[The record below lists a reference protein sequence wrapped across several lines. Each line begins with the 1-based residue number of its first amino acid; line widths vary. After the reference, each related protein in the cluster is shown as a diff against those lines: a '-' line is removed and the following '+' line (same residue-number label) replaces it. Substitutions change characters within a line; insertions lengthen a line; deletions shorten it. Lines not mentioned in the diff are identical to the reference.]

1 MKKLVLRFREQEFNN
16 AVKEYGNRT
25 RLEAEIKSE
34 LKQLLPKTKIDNS
47 FLKGGIELNFY
58 NAIEKAYPKYKEL
71 SIKATKIPELL
82 DIDISKL
89 MKLISEYE
97 QGDTL
102 TTTPAP
108 ISVIS
113 PSITQYEDLAESQEE
128 IDKYEA
134 VEKVIQAVYEAEK
147 VLGIEV
153 YKGNISQAFKG
164 WVGAQMGS
172 QKLWFNAQLVFNERR
187 HTQKRKELVL

>member
-25 RLEAEIKSE
+25 RLEAVIKAE

-82 DIDISKL
+82 DMDISKL

-97 QGDTL
+97 QG
-102 TTTPAP
+102 P
-108 ISVIS
+108 ISVVS

-187 HTQKRKELVL
+187 HTHKKKELVL